1 MKAKIKA
8 HLWTLGRFFAVPFFG
23 VTLLCGVTIANGS
36 LGSLNTWLAF
46 ITATLIMAGGHSFN
60 TLLDTVWTRLD
71 SGEETSV
78 SKGYAAGCNVITG
91 GILSPREVLAN
102 ALGWYVLSLIPLIML
117 TVRVT
122 PLILVPA
129 ILGMGVTFWY
139 SKSKFTTWSHELALA
154 SGPVAACVMGALSTG
169 TGEWVNAFLV
179 ALPIVTIFSF
189 AGLALDEHP
198 DAEANLK
205 KGVRSLPYKIWEYG
219 FDLPT
224 YLLFWIVAAYC
235 VQGFLVAAN
244 ILAPLTGI
252 TFILLPPTFGLLVYL
267 KGALGDPERF
277 KSIALKFVMILALYP
292 VLLLV
297 GQAIEG

>member
-1 MKAKIKA
+1 MKEEIKA
-8 HLWTLGRFFAVPFFG
+8 HLWTLPRWFAVPFFG
-23 VTLLCGVTIANGS
+23 ITLLCGAVIAGGS
-36 LGSLNTWLAF
+36 LGSADVWLAF
-46 ITATLIMAGGHSFN
+46 IATTLVMAGGHSFN
-60 TLLDTVWTRLD
+60 TFLDTVWTKLD

-78 SKGYAAGCNVITG
+78 SKGYAGGCNVITE

-102 ALGWYVLSLIPLIML
+102 ALGWYALSLIPLVML
-117 TVRVT
+117 AVRVT
-122 PLILVPA
+122 PLILVTA
-129 ILGMGVTFWY
+129 VLGMGITFWY

-154 SGPVAACVMGALSTG
+154 SGPLAAAVLGALSTG

-205 KGVRSLPYKIWEYG
+205 KGVKSLPYKLWEYG
-219 FDLPT
+219 FDLCS
-224 YLLFWIVAAYC
+224 YLLMWFIAAYC
-235 VQGFLVAAN
+235 AQVFLVAAG

-252 TFILLPPTFGLLVYL
+252 TFILLPLFFGLIVHL
-267 KGALGDPERF
+267 KGVLDDPERF
-277 KSIALKFVMILALYP
+277 KDIALKIVMTAAVYP

-297 GQAIEG
+297 GQAVGG